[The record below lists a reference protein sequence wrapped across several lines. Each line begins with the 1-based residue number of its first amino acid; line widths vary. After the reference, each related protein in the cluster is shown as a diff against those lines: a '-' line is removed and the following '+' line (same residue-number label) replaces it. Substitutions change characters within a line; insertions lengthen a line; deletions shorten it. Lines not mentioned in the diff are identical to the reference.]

1 MTDENRPKVLEM
13 TGIGKAFAGTVA
25 LDNVDFDLFEGECHA
40 LVGENGAGKS
50 TLIKILCG
58 AYSSDSG
65 TILLDGKP
73 VTIRDPHHAQQLG
86 ISAVHQEFQLIPYLS
101 GLENIFIGRL
111 RRNRLGTVAWK
122 ELRADAEEILRFLE
136 WDADLMRPV
145 REMSVAER
153 QLIQIA
159 RAISLNVRTLIL
171 DEPTAMLGDREVERL
186 FRVISILKSRGVGII
201 YISHRLGEV
210 FRVCDR
216 FTVLRDGKVVATDW
230 VKNAT
235 EAQLIGL
242 MLGRSLGESFPERN
256 VNLGPVVLEVR
267 DLSAGERF
275 SGVSFELHQ
284 GEILGIAGLVG
295 AGKTELAQA
304 IFGNLPHDRG
314 AVLVA
319 GKDARIDSPSVAIA
333 RKLAFIPDDRR
344 NLGLIMG
351 KPIRVNAS
359 MVILKTFR
367 RLFFI
372 DRGREK
378 ATVGKIIR
386 ELDVRHTSLE
396 QKVDYLSGGNQQ
408 KVVLA
413 KWLIADSDIFIFDE
427 PTKGID
433 VGAKREFYR
442 IISDLAKAG
451 KAVILI
457 SPELDELMG
466 LTHRLIVMAN
476 GRVVATLTTANTS
489 RDEVMRYAIGGAA
502 HANSH

>member
-1 MTDENRPKVLEM
+1 MTDQSSPKVLQM
-13 TGIGKAFAGTVA
+13 TGIRKAFAGTVA
-25 LDNVDFDLFEGECHA
+25 LDNVDFDLLAGECHA

-65 TILLDGKP
+65 TILLEGKP
-73 VTIRDPHHAQQLG
+73 VTIRDPHHAQRLG
-86 ISAVHQEFQLIPYLS
+86 IAAVHQEFQLIPYLS
-101 GLENIFIGRL
+101 GLENIFVGRL
-111 RRNRLGTVAWK
+111 RRNRLGTVAWRD
-122 ELRADAEEILRFLE
+122 LRADAEEILRFLE

-153 QLIQIA
+153 QLVQIA

-171 DEPTAMLGDREVERL
+171 DEPTSMLGDREVERL
-186 FRVISILKSRGVGII
+186 FRVISILKGRGVGII

-216 FTVLRDGKVVATDW
+216 FTVLRDGKVVATDR
-230 VKNAT
+230 VENAT
-235 EAQLIGL
+235 EQQLISL
-242 MLGRSLGESFPERN
+242 MLGRPLGESFPERN
-256 VNLGPVVLEVR
+256 INLGPVVLEVR
-267 DLSAGERF
+267 DLSAGDKFR
-275 SGVSFELHQ
+275 GVSFELHR

-319 GKDARIDSPSVAIA
+319 GREARIDSPSVAIA
-333 RKLAFIPDDRR
+333 RKIAFIPDDRR
-344 NLGLIMG
+344 NLGLVMG

-359 MVILKTFR
+359 MVILKTLR

-372 DRGREK
+372 DRWREN
-378 ATVGKIIR
+378 ATVAKIVG
-386 ELDVRHTSLE
+386 ELDVRHTSIE
-396 QKVDYLSGGNQQ
+396 QLVDYLSGGNQQ

-413 KWLIADSDIFIFDE
+413 KWLVADSDIFIFDE

-466 LTHRLIVMAN
+466 LTHRLLVMAN
-476 GRVVATLTTANTS
+476 GRVVATLTTADTS
-489 RDEVMRYAIGGAA
+489 RDEVMKYAIGGAA